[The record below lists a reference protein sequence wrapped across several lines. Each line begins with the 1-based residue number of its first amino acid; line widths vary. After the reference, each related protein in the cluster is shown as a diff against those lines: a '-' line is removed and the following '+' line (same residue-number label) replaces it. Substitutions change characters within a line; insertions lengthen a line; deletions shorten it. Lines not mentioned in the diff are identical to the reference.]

1 MRTIIVYT
9 LNNAILTAVT
19 SSWDAVR
26 DDDDK
31 TPYSQRW
38 IERYSK
44 EFVDNMNPVN
54 MLPYVKDV
62 VELFESRIKGEYYSS
77 TDMATAGF
85 DKAATF
91 LVHLGKVLSGEKIN
105 KTPYGLTLEG
115 LQAIQTLSGMPIYN
129 VVNDINTV
137 HNGLTDNWETK
148 QSTSDYGD
156 LHKAITK
163 GKDVKEEVQKLL
175 EMGKD
180 KSGIKSSITGKFKEE
195 YQEATGED
203 KQQIRE
209 NVTEALVEAGYTQEE
224 AQNTL
229 DKWDGVEV
237 TEPQY
242 EEYHSDYESVYDSI
256 DKGGN
261 VQSEVQ
267 KMLDS
272 GKQPAGI
279 KSAITRKY
287 KDQLVQTRDAN
298 LRNALVRAYMAAGDT
313 NEEANEKIES
323 WLR

>member
-1 MRTIIVYT
+1 M
-9 LNNAILTAVT
+9 
-19 SSWDAVR
+19 
-26 DDDDK
+26 
-31 TPYSQRW
+31 
-38 IERYSK
+38 
-44 EFVDNMNPVN
+44 
-54 MLPYVKDV
+54 
-62 VELFESRIKGEYYSS
+62 
-77 TDMATAGF
+77 
-85 DKAATF
+85 
-91 LVHLGKVLSGEKIN
+91 
-105 KTPYGLTLEG
+105 EG
-115 LQAIQTLSGMPIYN
+115 LQALSMGFGLPYYN
-129 VVNDINTV
+129 WLNDLRAV
-137 HNGLTDNWETK
+137 YNGFFDNIELT
-148 QSTSDYGD
+148 QSRSDYGD
-156 LHKAITK
+156 LHQAIAK
-163 GKDVKEEVQKLL
+163 GKNVKEEVRKLL
-175 EMGKD
+175 DMGKD
-180 KSGIKSSITGKFKEE
+180 KDGISRSITSKFKAE

>member
-1 MRTIIVYT
+1 
-9 LNNAILTAVT
+9 
-19 SSWDAVR
+19 
-26 DDDDK
+26 
-31 TPYSQRW
+31 
-38 IERYSK
+38 
-44 EFVDNMNPVN
+44 

-163 GKDVKEEVQKLL
+163 SKDVKEEVQELL

-209 NVTEALVEAGYTQEE
+209 NVTEALVEAGYTKEE